1 MAYCEKCGAYI
12 PDGQTK
18 CLACGYDPDA
28 QAAYQAA
35 AAAREQEDEARRA
48 EERRRQRQEEYRQ
61 RAVAEFAR
69 RQKATQEQERQTEAR
84 AAGHPYSES
93 GRVQHYDYGYD
104 AGYDDTPHRGQV
116 KQNKLLAAASYL
128 GILCILPYI
137 FCPDDRF
144 ARFHAKQGLVLLLFD
159 VLTSV
164 LGGLTGIGWLLSLFS
179 VYCVFKGFF
188 GALGGRMEELPL
200 IGKLANRI
208 G

>member
-18 CLACGYDPDA
+18 CLACGYDPAA
-28 QAAYQAA
+28 QEAAYQAA
-35 AAAREQEDEARRA
+35 AAAQKQEDEARRA

-61 RAVAEFAR
+61 RAEAEFAR
-69 RQKATQEQERQTEAR
+69 RQQEKQEQERQAEER
-84 AAGHPYSES
+84 SAGHPYSET
-93 GRVQHYDYGYD
+93 GRVPHYDYGYD
-104 AGYDDTPHRGQV
+104 AAPQRGQA

-137 FCPDDRF
+137 FCPEDRF
-144 ARFHAKQGLVLLLFD
+144 ARFHAKQGMVLLLFD

-179 VYCVFKGFF
+179 IFCVFKGFF
-188 GALGGRMEELPL
+188 GALGGRMEALPL
-200 IGKLANRI
+200 IGRFANRI